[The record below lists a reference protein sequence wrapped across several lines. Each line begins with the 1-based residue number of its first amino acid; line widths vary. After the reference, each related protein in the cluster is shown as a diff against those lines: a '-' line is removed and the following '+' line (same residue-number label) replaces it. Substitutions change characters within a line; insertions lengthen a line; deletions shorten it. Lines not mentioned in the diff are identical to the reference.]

1 MSTLISRFDIA
12 YRHSFEWKLLRFG
25 YGGDESLEWKTK
37 SADKIRIE
45 KTFLRHVMNENL
57 APSCCWALS
66 KEKRGLLLP
75 AVPSSLL
82 LLRWFLPVKK
92 KKKSGEWGKKK
103 KNNWNWPASRNRFA
117 KVTSSMSFSFIK

>member
-82 LLRWFLPVKK
+82 LLRWFLPRKEKKNQGSGEKK
-92 KKKSGEWGKKK
+92 KKTIEIDRPSETVLPK
-103 KNNWNWPASRNRFA
+103 
-117 KVTSSMSFSFIK
+117 